1 MSKIDRIQV
10 EEALEKLSQMHKKP
24 VRSDICNKT
33 DEAFR
38 ADVWA

>member
-10 EEALEKLSQMHKKP
+10 EDALEKLAEMKKKP
-24 VRSDICNKT
+24 VRSDICDKT
-33 DEAFR
+33 NEPFR